1 MSATRITNSMMARTV
16 LSDINGVANRLTETQ
31 RKLSSGKEINRPSDD
46 PYGAGRSLSLRSEL
60 EAIKQH
66 SRNVD
71 EAMGW
76 QTVTDTAL
84 GTIGDLAQR
93 ARELV
98 VRGAN
103 DTLDQTSRDAI
114 AHEIDQI
121 IAGMKQE
128 ANATYDGRYVL
139 AGASTDVRPYDPAVL
154 TTANDAFG
162 GTSTTQYREIGPGV
176 TLAVNVTGDEVLGG
190 SATSTG
196 DFLGVLRT
204 VATNLRSS
212 NTAALGT
219 SDLAAVTDEIENL
232 LAVRARVGASVNRL
246 ETAKGRL
253 AEVEEAAS
261 RMLSNVEDADMARTI
276 VDFNTQQAV
285 YQSALK
291 AGAQVIQPSLLDF
304 LR

>member
-1 MSATRITNSMMARTV
+1 MGVTRITTGMMARTM
-16 LSDINGVANRLTETQ
+16 LSDLNHVANRVAETQ

-46 PYGAGRSLSLRSEL
+46 PYGAGRALSLRSEL
-60 EAIKQH
+60 DAIRQH

-84 GTIGDLAQR
+84 GKIGDMAQH

-98 VRGAN
+98 VRGSS
-103 DTLDQTSRDAI
+103 DTLDRTARSAI
-114 AHEIDQI
+114 AQEIDQL

-139 AGASTDVRPYDPAVL
+139 AGTDTDVRPYDASLQAAP
-154 TTANDAFG
+154 NDDFSG
-162 GTSTTQYREIGPGV
+162 NGTLQLREIGPGV

-190 SATSTG
+190 TATASGHMLDVLRGIATHLRAGDTST
-196 DFLGVLRT
+196 
-204 VATNLRSS
+204 
-212 NTAALGT
+212 LGT
-219 SDLAAVTDEIENL
+219 TDLAAVTTEIENL
-232 LAVRARVGASVNRL
+232 LAVRARVGASMNRL
-246 ETAKGRL
+246 QTASDRL
-253 AEVEEAAS
+253 AEIEESAT

-276 VDFNTQQAV
+276 IDFNTQQAV

-291 AGAQVIQPSLLDF
+291 AGAQVVQPSLLDF

>member
-1 MSATRITNSMMARTV
+1 MSGTRITNSMMARTV
-16 LSDINGVANRLTETQ
+16 LSDLNQVANRLTETQ

-46 PYGAGRSLSLRSEL
+46 PYGAGRALALRSEL
-60 EAIKQH
+60 EAIEQH

-71 EAMGW
+71 EAVGW

-98 VRGAN
+98 VQGAT
-103 DTLDQTSRDAI
+103 DTLDVTSRNAI
-114 AHEIDQI
+114 AQEIDQI

-139 AGASTDVRPYDPAVL
+139 AGTNTDVRPYDPSLQA
-154 TTANDAFG
+154 TPNDAFAG
-162 GTSTTQYREIGPGV
+162 NSTAQLREIGPGV

-190 SATSTG
+190 TATASG
-196 DFLGVLRT
+196 DMIDVLRD
-204 VATNLRSS
+204 VATHMRAGDTN
-212 NTAALGT
+212 ALGT
-219 SDLAAVTDEIENL
+219 TDLKAVTAEIENL
-232 LAVRARVGASVNRL
+232 LAVRARVGASINRL
-246 ETAKGRL
+246 DTAKSRL
-253 AEVEEAAS
+253 AEIQESATK
-261 RMLSNVEDADMARTI
+261 MLSNVEDADMAKTI
-276 VDFNTQQAV
+276 IDFNTQQAV